1 MNVEHAL
8 PPQSADAVTRN
19 SVTEIVTDSVVKVI
33 EVVCAAVLVVEI
45 CLLFAGVICR
55 YVLHY
60 PLVWSDELASILFI
74 WLTMLGAVLALH
86 KGAHLRLTAFVTR
99 MPRWSPLL
107 ATMSSLLVVVFL
119 VALMHPV
126 WEHVQSESILT
137 TPAMGI
143 QNTWRVSSL
152 AVGLG
157 LMLLLAALDL
167 ASRITSRDFL
177 ISVVVVATVT
187 GVLWMAGPSL
197 RAVGNYNL
205 ILFFLVLVGLCVAG
219 GMPIAF
225 AFGICTVA
233 YLAFVTDAPM
243 TIVISRI
250 DEGMSHIILLAVPL
264 FVVLGLLLQITGIA
278 KAMIEFLAS
287 MLGHVKGGLSYV
299 LLAGLYVVSGISGSK
314 AADIA
319 AIAPA
324 LFPEMQKRG
333 YNSGEMG
340 ALLSASAAMSETIP
354 PSLVLIT
361 IGSVVGVSISA
372 LFTGG
377 VIPALVLAVALSVV
391 VYFKSKGTAPAVSE
405 KMSKKAIFKLFLIA
419 LPALSLPLVIR
430 GAVVEGVATATE
442 VATVGIVYSI
452 IIGIF
457 IYRSFDPRRIYPML
471 VDTATLSGAILLI
484 MGMATAMGWGLSQS
498 GFSRQLVAAMAGMPG
513 GAYGFL
519 AVSIVAFIVLGS
531 LLEGIPAIVLFGP
544 LLFPAARALGIHDV
558 HYSMVVVLAMGIGL
572 FAPPF
577 GVGFFGACAIGKI
590 DPDEAAGYIWPYM
603 AALLAGLVLVA
614 AFPWLSIGFL

>member
-1 MNVEHAL
+1 MNLEQAL
-8 PPQSADAVTRN
+8 PHRSASGVSVNVTAWL
-19 SVTEIVTDSVVKVI
+19 VKGVEAI
-33 EVVCAAVLVVEI
+33 CAALLLVEI
-45 CLLFAGVICR
+45 GLLFAGVICR

-74 WLTMLGAVLALH
+74 WLTMFGAVLALH
-86 KGAHLRLTAFVTR
+86 RGSHMRLTAVTSR
-99 MPRWSPLL
+99 LPRWAPLL
-107 ATMSSLLVVVFL
+107 GTLSTVLTAVFL
-119 VALMHPV
+119 VVLMQPV
-126 WEHVQSESILT
+126 WEHVESESILT
-137 TPAMGI
+137 TAALGI

-152 AVGLG
+152 LVGLG
-157 LMLLLAALDL
+157 LMLLLTLLDL
-167 ASRITSRDFL
+167 APRAATRDFA
-177 ISVVVVATVT
+177 IAAVVVLAL
-187 GVLWMAGPSL
+187 GAALWIAGPSL
-197 RAVGNYNL
+197 RAMGNYNL
-205 ILFFLVLVGLCVAG
+205 VIFFVLLVGLCIAAG
-219 GMPIAF
+219 TPIAF

-233 YLAFVTDAPM
+233 YLVFANDAPL
-243 TIVISRI
+243 TIVISRM

-287 MLGHVKGGLSYV
+287 LLGHVKGGLSYV
-299 LLAGLYVVSGISGSK
+299 LLAGIYVVSGISGSK

-340 ALLSASAAMSETIP
+340 ALLTASAAMSETIP

-377 VIPALVLAVALSVV
+377 AVPALVLAIVLAVV
-391 VYFKSKGTAPAVSE
+391 VGFKARRNAPAVSE
-405 KMSKKAIFKLFLIA
+405 KASKKVIAKLLLVA
-419 LPALSLPLVIR
+419 LPALSLPIVIR
-430 GAVVEGVATATE
+430 VAVVEGVATATE
-442 VATVGIVYSI
+442 VATVGIVYGVL
-452 IIGIF
+452 IGLF
-457 IYRSFDPRRIYPML
+457 VYRQFDAKRVYPIL
-471 VDTATLSGAILLI
+471 VETATLSGAILLI
-484 MGMATAMGWGLSQS
+484 MGTATAMGWALSQS
-498 GFSRQLVAAMAGMPG
+498 GFSRQLVAAMASMPG
-513 GAYGFL
+513 GAAGFM
-519 AVSIVAFIVLGS
+519 AISILVFIVLGS
-531 LLEGIPAIVLFGP
+531 VLEGIPAIVLFGP

-558 HYSMVVVLAMGIGL
+558 HYAMVVILAMGLGL

-590 DPDEAAGYIWPYM
+590 DPNEAARYIWPYL
-603 AALLAGLVLVA
+603 AALLIGVIVVA

>member
-1 MNVEHAL
+1 MNLDHAL
-8 PPQSADAVTRN
+8 PHAAAAGVRVNMTGWLIKGIEAISAALL
-19 SVTEIVTDSVVKVI
+19 VI
-33 EVVCAAVLVVEI
+33 EI
-45 CLLFAGVICR
+45 GLLFAGVICR

-74 WLTMLGAVLALH
+74 WLAMFGAVLALH
-86 KGAHLRLTAFVTR
+86 KGSHMRLTALTSR
-99 MPRWSPLL
+99 LPRWAPLL
-107 ATMSSLLVVVFL
+107 GTLSTVLTGVFL
-119 VALMHPV
+119 IVLMQPV
-126 WEHVQSESILT
+126 WEHVESESILT
-137 TPAMGI
+137 TAALGL

-157 LMLLLAALDL
+157 LMLLLTVLELAARV
-167 ASRITSRDFL
+167 ATRDFY
-177 ISVVVVATVT
+177 IAIAVVLAVG
-187 GVLWMAGPSL
+187 GVLWAAGPVLHSL
-197 RAVGNYNL
+197 GNYNL
-205 ILFFLVLVGLCVAG
+205 AIFFVLLVGLCVAG

-233 YLAFVTDAPM
+233 YLVFASDAPL
-243 TIVISRI
+243 TIVISRM

-278 KAMIEFLAS
+278 RAMIEFLAS
-287 MLGHVKGGLSYV
+287 LLGHVRGGLSYV
-299 LLAGLYVVSGISGSK
+299 LLAGIYVVSGISGSK

-324 LFPEMQKRG
+324 LLPEMQRRG
-333 YNSGEMG
+333 YSNGEMG

-377 VIPALVLAVALSVV
+377 AVPALVLALVLAVV
-391 VYFKSKGTAPAVSE
+391 VSIKARRNAPLVSE
-405 KMSKKAIFKLFLIA
+405 KASKKAIAKLFLIA
-419 LPALSLPLVIR
+419 LPALSLPIVIR
-430 GAVVEGVATATE
+430 GAVVEGMATATE
-442 VATVGIVYSI
+442 VATVGIVYGI
-452 IIGIF
+452 LVGIF
-457 IYRSFDPRRIYPML
+457 VYRQFDVKRVYPML

-484 MGMATAMGWGLSQS
+484 MGTATAMGWALSQS
-498 GFSRQLVAAMAGMPG
+498 GFSRQLVGAMSGMPF
-513 GAYGFL
+513 GATGFM
-519 AVSIVAFIVLGS
+519 AISIVVFIVLGS
-531 LLEGIPAIVLFGP
+531 VLEGIPAIVLFGP

-558 HYSMVVVLAMGIGL
+558 HYAMVVILSMGLGL

-590 DPDEAAGYIWPYM
+590 DPNEAARCIWPYL
-603 AALLAGLVLVA
+603 AALLVGVIVVA
-614 AFPWLSIGFL
+614 AVPWLSIGFL